1 MQIRIAGKQI
11 EIGGALP
18 ERVRTKL
25 AAAVE
30 KYFDRAAEAHVTF
43 AKERTG
49 FKAECTVHLSSGAV
63 MQAHGTGP
71 DASIAFDM
79 ALEHLAKQV
88 RRYMRRLKNHHER
101 AAAQRRSASE

>member
-1 MQIRIAGKQI
+1 MQIRIAGKHI
-11 EIGGALP
+11 EIGEALP
-18 ERVRTKL
+18 ERVRSKL
-25 AAAVE
+25 SAAVE

-43 AKERTG
+43 GKERTG

-71 DASIAFDM
+71 KAGLAFDA
-79 ALEHLAKQV
+79 ALEHLSKQI

-101 AAAQRRSASE
+101 PAQRRSESD